1 MKFHGHAAQC
11 AEHVDMHVVA
21 NSIFLNRIGFCL
33 GLLAIRQAHVHL
45 QAYNI
50 YMCVKCVCTC
60 IGVSV
65 CIVDC
70 MSELREKCEISCCH
84 DHASSL
90 Q

>member
-1 MKFHGHAAQC
+1 MSLPTVFFEQ
-11 AEHVDMHVVA
+11 DW
-21 NSIFLNRIGFCL
+21 FLSRAVGYT
-33 GLLAIRQAHVHL
+33 QAHVHL

-65 CIVDC
+65 CTVDC

-84 DHASSL
+84 DHASHCSEPPEIAGF
-90 Q
+90 